1 MQASPAGQQ
10 VSKFDDHLFLYRQH
24 EIFARLG
31 ADIPERTLVGWVN
44 TGSQID
50 RLSNGQSEV

>member
-1 MQASPAGQQ
+1 
-10 VSKFDDHLFLYRQH
+10 LYRQH